1 MYQNKKE
8 QQSSAESPH
17 LISLFIVWRQEEA
30 CFISAKQTKLTLCSA
45 LNSAF
50 LSGDGVVV
58 TGFQLFSIFPIIK
71 MRNLIYDQLIASVKA
86 GNGNMTKP
94 VPGACNVSLLALLH
108 ADNSLHSQVLLGLVT
123 FFVPLQ
129 REG

>member
-17 LISLFIVWRQEEA
+17 LISLFIVWRQEED

-50 LSGDGVVV
+50 LSGGGVVV
-58 TGFQLFSIFPIIK
+58 TAFNYLAFFPLI
-71 MRNLIYDQLIASVKA
+71 MRNLIYDQLKASVKA
-86 GNGNMTKP
+86 GNDNMTKP

-108 ADNSLHSQVLLGLVT
+108 ADNS
-123 FFVPLQ
+123 
-129 REG
+129 

>member
-1 MYQNKKE
+1 MLPHHLQSCKNIDIIQHMILSLNLCIKTKKE

-58 TGFQLFSIFPIIK
+58 TGFQLFSIFTINNEKFDLRP
-71 MRNLIYDQLIASVKA
+71 
-86 GNGNMTKP
+86 T
-94 VPGACNVSLLALLH
+94 
-108 ADNSLHSQVLLGLVT
+108 NSFSKS
-123 FFVPLQ
+123 
-129 REG
+129 R